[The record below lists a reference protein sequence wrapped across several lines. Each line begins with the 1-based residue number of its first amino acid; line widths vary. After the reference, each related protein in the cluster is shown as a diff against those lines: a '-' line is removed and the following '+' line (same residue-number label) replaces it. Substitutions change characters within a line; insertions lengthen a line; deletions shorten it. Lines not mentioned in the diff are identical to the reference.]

1 MSRKETEESLQYS
14 LALIKSLGVFGMIAI
29 HVFFEMISV
38 DEIMVTGHS
47 LARTIDSGFILI
59 FAYPALMLP
68 MLAACSARLRWNQYF
83 SQPRLP
89 REAWT
94 PIMASAVALAAI
106 EIALGWWLGE
116 LSNPHVFFPYTFDA
130 LQLVALSFLVIAA
143 LAAIGPRWLLLVA
156 GLAVVILPSF
166 YEPSRETFLWLM
178 FRGDPDKSFY
188 WPPFPW
194 LGANLIAFWI
204 VDHLLASKEP
214 VKTWK
219 ILIAPL
225 SVVGLVALVLHGVPL
240 ALDPKQIWGESV
252 FAAEWPL
259 MSELMFFVAGSAGFG
274 FWLWKRKWIL
284 SPLNPAV
291 LLGRGVF
298 WIYPAH
304 LLFVSWMIPL
314 IRNAGYDQ
322 CLKAPA
328 AHDMCLWGGAVGLW
342 ALTLSF
348 SWCIAFLAYKF
359 IQKTRYTLVLRKRS
373 GTDS

>member
-1 MSRKETEESLQYS
+1 MSRKETEESLQYA

-38 DEIMVTGHS
+38 DEVMVTGHS
-47 LARTIDSGFILI
+47 LARAIDSAAILI
-59 FAYPALMLP
+59 FAMPALMLP

-94 PIMASAVALAAI
+94 PIMASAVGLAVI

-116 LSNPHVFFPYTFDA
+116 ISNPHVFFPYTFDA
-130 LQLVALSFLVIAA
+130 LQLVALSFLVIAGLTA
-143 LAAIGPRWLLLVA
+143 LTPRWTLLAAGLVI
-156 GLAVVILPSF
+156 VVLPSF
-166 YEPSRETFLWLM
+166 YEPARESFLWLM
-178 FRGDPDKSFY
+178 FKGDPDKSFY

-194 LGANLIAFWI
+194 LGANLMAFWYA
-204 VDHLLASKEP
+204 DRLLASKDP
-214 VKTWK
+214 LRFWK
-219 ILIAPL
+219 RAIGPL
-225 SVVGLVALVLHGVPL
+225 SVAALIAVILHEVPL

-259 MSELMFFVAGSAGFG
+259 IAELLFFVVGSMGLG
-274 FWLWKRKWIL
+274 LWLYRRKGVL

-304 LLFVSWMIPL
+304 LLFISWMIPL

-328 AHDMCLWGGAVGLW
+328 AHDACLWSGALGLW
-342 ALTLSF
+342 VLTLSF

-373 GTDS
+373 GTGS